1 MNTQLL
7 TEVSAFLWQEADML
21 DHRDYQDWLAQ
32 WTADGLYIVP
42 IDPDVAS
49 GPADL
54 ADRLNYAYDD
64 ADMRAKRVAR
74 LTSGESVSTQP
85 ASRTVR
91 SLSRFRILADDG
103 ATVTVRAAQHLR
115 EFRKE
120 TLRDYTADV
129 TYELVRGADGFR
141 LRGKIVRL
149 VNSTDALHSIGYIL

>member
-21 DHRDYQDWLAQ
+21 DHCEYQDWLAQ
-32 WTADGLYIVP
+32 WTEDGVYIVP
-42 IDPDVAS
+42 IDPVAT
-49 GPADL
+49 DL

-64 ADMRAKRVAR
+64 AGMRAKRVAR

-103 ATVTVRAAQHLR
+103 ATVAVRAAQHLR

-129 TYELVRGADGFR
+129 TYELARDGDGFR
-141 LRGKIVRL
+141 LKSKIVRL

>member
-21 DHRDYQDWLAQ
+21 DHCEYQDWLAQ
-32 WTADGLYIVP
+32 WTEDGVYIVP
-42 IDPDVAS
+42 IDPVAT
-49 GPADL
+49 DL

-64 ADMRAKRVAR
+64 AGMRAKRVAR

-129 TYELVRGADGFR
+129 TYELTRTEDGFR
-141 LRGKIVRL
+141 LKSKIVRL

>member
-21 DHRDYQDWLAQ
+21 DHREYQDWLAQ

-42 IDPDVAS
+42 IDPEAT
-49 GPADL
+49 DL

-74 LTSGESVSTQP
+74 LTGGESVSTQP

-91 SLSRFRILADDG
+91 SLSRFRILSDDG

-129 TYELVRGADGFR
+129 TYELARSGDGFR
-141 LRGKIVRL
+141 LKGKIVRL